1 MILNYENDYPETIAS
16 LQGTP
21 IDNVTSFVYLGCVIK
36 YNEPSTGDTELNL
49 RIDAAENAFYAHGK
63 NLMNK
68 KIILKTRV
76 QILDSL
82 VRSRLTYSCS
92 VWTTTAAQL
101 DKICSAYTSMLRKM
115 VKGGYKRK
123 TNQWSFVYTND
134 DIKRLCH
141 APEVSKF
148 VMIQQRNYA
157 THIIRKDNS
166 SIAKRLF
173 FNNDKS
179 RLQGRKLTLR
189 TMVMKNEE
197 CNENDFYQLAMGR
210 KF

>member
-1 MILNYENDYPETIAS
+1 MILNYGNEYPETIAS
-16 LQGTP
+16 LRGTP
-21 IDNVTSFVYLGCVIK
+21 IDNVKSFIYLGCVIK

-82 VRSRLTYSCS
+82 VRSRLTYSCP
-92 VWTTTAAQL
+92 VWTTTVAQL
-101 DKICSAYTSMLRKM
+101 NKICSAYTSMLRKM

-123 TNQWSFVYTND
+123 ANQWSFVYTND

-141 APEVSKF
+141 ASEVSKF

-157 THIIRKDNS
+157 AHIIRMDNQS
-166 SIAKRLF
+166 MAKRLF

-189 TMVMKNEE
+189 TMVMKN
-197 CNENDFYQLAMGR
+197 AM
-210 KF
+210 KTCYTCYL